1 MTFNRRMIV
10 LCSVL
15 AVVLGIGFSVGCN
28 FFVNPTLTTIT
39 VTPPTPSITQGTT
52 LQMTGTG
59 TFNDG
64 SIKTLTGNVFWT
76 TSSSTVATVSNSGLV
91 SALAPGTATIT
102 ASSAN
107 ISGSTTITVSVA
119 NLVSITIAPTNPS
132 IKQGSTQQFT
142 ATGSIQGGG
151 TVDITDSV
159 TWTVTGSNM
168 VNISSTGLVSTTG
181 TFTVPVTVVV
191 QATTTSNTG
200 TLTAQTNLT
209 INP

>member
-1 MTFNRRMIV
+1 MTFARRTIV

-15 AVVLGIGFSVGCN
+15 AVVLGIGFSLGCN

-39 VTPPTPSITQGTT
+39 VTPPTPSITQATT
-52 LQMTGTG
+52 LQMTATG

-76 TSSSTVATVSNSGLV
+76 TSASTVATVSNAGLV
-91 SALAPGTATIT
+91 LALAPGTATIT

-107 ISGSTTITVSVA
+107 ISGSTTLTVSVA
-119 NLVSITIAPTNPS
+119 NLVSITLAPTNPS
-132 IKQGSTQQFT
+132 IKQGATQQFT

-151 TVDITDSV
+151 TVDITNSV
-159 TWTVTGSNM
+159 TWTVTGSTM
-168 VNISSTGLVSTTG
+168 VNISSAGLASTTG